1 MTTSPSHDPA
11 ARAELMDALYALQI
25 DLRLLTDRLAT
36 DRALSLSGYALRH
49 IEHFRAFLT
58 YSVPSLRRH

>member
-1 MTTSPSHDPA
+1 MIPPSHDPA
-11 ARAELMDALYALQI
+11 ARAELMDALYGVQV
-25 DLRLLTDRLAT
+25 DLNLLTARLAADHT
-36 DRALSLSGYALRH
+36 LDLSDYALRH